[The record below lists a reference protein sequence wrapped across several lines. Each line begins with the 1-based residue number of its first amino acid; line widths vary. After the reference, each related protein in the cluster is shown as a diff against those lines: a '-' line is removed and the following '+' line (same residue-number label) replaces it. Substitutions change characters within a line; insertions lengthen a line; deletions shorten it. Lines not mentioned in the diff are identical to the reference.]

1 MLHFKSDTTLSLET
15 ERRSPMFTK
24 NEGSLD
30 RGIRAVVGVLA
41 LIAGFTMLSGV
52 WQIVAGVV
60 GLVLLATAAI
70 GICPL
75 YSVLGINTCPV
86 KPAERR

>member
-1 MLHFKSDTTLSLET
+1 
-15 ERRSPMFTK
+15 MFTK
-24 NEGSLD
+24 NEGPLD

-41 LIAGFTMLSGV
+41 LIAGFAMLSGV

>member
-1 MLHFKSDTTLSLET
+1 M
-15 ERRSPMFTK
+15 

-30 RGIRAVVGVLA
+30 RGIRAVVGALA

-60 GLVLLATAAI
+60 GLVLLVTAAI

-75 YSVLGINTCPV
+75 YSVLRINTCPV
-86 KPAERR
+86 KPEVKG

>member
-1 MLHFKSDTTLSLET
+1 
-15 ERRSPMFTK
+15 MFTK
-24 NEGSLD
+24 NEAPLD

-41 LIAGFTMLSGV
+41 LIAGFTMLSGL
-52 WQIVAGVV
+52 WQIIAGVV
-60 GLVLLATAAI
+60 GLVLLVTAAI

-75 YSVLGINTCPV
+75 YSVLGISTCPV

>member
-1 MLHFKSDTTLSLET
+1 
-15 ERRSPMFTK
+15 MFTK
-24 NEGSLD
+24 NEGPLD
-30 RGIRAVVGVLA
+30 RGIRAVFGALA
-41 LIAGFTMLSGV
+41 LVVGFTMLSGL

-60 GLVLLATAAI
+60 GLMLLVTAAI

-75 YSVLGINTCPV
+75 YSVLGVNTCPV

>member
-1 MLHFKSDTTLSLET
+1 
-15 ERRSPMFTK
+15 MFTK
-24 NEGSLD
+24 NEGPLD

-41 LIAGFTMLSGV
+41 FIAGFTMLSGV

-60 GLVLLATAAI
+60 GLVLLVTAAI

-75 YSVLGINTCPV
+75 YSVLRINTCPV
-86 KPAERR
+86 KPEIKG